1 MVATSRYTREH
12 QDRHPSPVD
21 NLLAFDSVVLPA
33 CSQQTAE
40 SGHSLFGS
48 QPSYDIR
55 NDPSSANLY
64 SGLAG
69 DKQKFF
75 QPMMALPMDLVERTP
90 EDVLG

>member
-21 NLLAFDSVVLPA
+21 NLHAFDSVVLPA
-33 CSQQTAE
+33 CSQQMAE
-40 SGHSLFGS
+40 SGRNVSGL
-48 QPSYDIR
+48 QPSYGIR
-55 NDPSSANLY
+55 NDPSSANLC

-75 QPMMALPMDLVERTP
+75 QPMMALPMALVERTQ